1 MNFNLKLKLKGASE
15 GEKYTIKE
23 RNVRKSDEK
32 SVKELEKEEVGG
44 TEREEQMRTEI
55 KES

>member
-23 RNVRKSDEK
+23 RNVP
-32 SVKELEKEEVGG
+32 VKIEAVTQSWKY
-44 TEREEQMRTEI
+44 
-55 KES
+55 ES

>member
-23 RNVRKSDEK
+23 RNVRKSNEE